1 MEKRCEFDFDEV
13 ENYTEE
19 KKGNWKKNILF
30 TDILQKYSII
40 TTYIVLI
47 IQQHYLNPRYLRT
60 PCNIL
65 LFKNHM
71 LDWLPL

>member
-19 KKGNWKKNILF
+19 KEGKLKK
-30 TDILQKYSII
+30 KYFIYWHTSKIQYYYY
-40 TTYIVLI
+40 TYIVLI
-47 IQQHYLNPRYLRT
+47 IQTAKNI
-60 PCNIL
+60 NIL